1 MKWKYYLYLAL
12 FMPVA
17 VLPFWALYLLSDG
30 LYLLFYKVLR
40 YRLHVVRQN
49 LSMAFPEKT
58 EAERRAIE
66 KEFYCQFC
74 DNIVETVKLLCVS
87 DKGITSRIEVI
98 NSEFVEEIAREERPI
113 VLFLGHYGNWEW
125 VPAGSGTY
133 AIPELTIQ
141 IYKPPHDKA
150 FDRII
155 LKIRSRFNTVSVAQK
170 RAFRTLLEM
179 RRDYKTFLV
188 GFVADHRPNGK
199 VNHFMTFLHQPTT
212 YSVGGEEI
220 GERIQAGYLYF
231 EVLKQ
236 SRGHYRMIF
245 HKVEPLQDGEPY
257 PYTRR
262 YMQLLEKTIRTAPPY
277 WLWSHRRW
285 LF

>member
-66 KEFYCQFC
+66 KEFYRQFC

-98 NSEFVEEIAREERPI
+98 NSDCPRGASDCP
-113 VLFLGHYGNWEW
+113 LFGALRQLGVGACRLGH
-125 VPAGSGTY
+125 VC
-133 AIPELTIQ
+133 
-141 IYKPPHDKA
+141 H
-150 FDRII
+150 
-155 LKIRSRFNTVSVAQK
+155 SRTDD
-170 RAFRTLLEM
+170 T
-179 RRDYKTFLV
+179 D
-188 GFVADHRPNGK
+188 
-199 VNHFMTFLHQPTT
+199 
-212 YSVGGEEI
+212 
-220 GERIQAGYLYF
+220 
-231 EVLKQ
+231 
-236 SRGHYRMIF
+236 
-245 HKVEPLQDGEPY
+245 LQTP
-257 PYTRR
+257 
-262 YMQLLEKTIRTAPPY
+262 
-277 WLWSHRRW
+277 S
-285 LF
+285 